1 MNTQGKGKF
10 EGTYGQRAL
19 TPEELEVYEA
29 VGDIDLSDLGIDHDR
44 QQGRQQEMPPI
55 AQQSRSQWAPKSRS
69 RPTPKYRSPKSRSPW
84 LTDPNGPSPLYF
96 NPGMRAESYT
106 GDDGTIHPGED
117 NIFPPNRQ
125 ADLPDRFAKIP
136 VGLNQIDTT
145 PQHIQDAAL
154 DAFRTT
160 KPQNPYPYSPPSF
173 APISPVY
180 PSPPERYAAADAA
193 NQSVVSSIGNW
204 LGSMGKGGKTRKKK
218 RMIKRKTIRKMKSK
232 KSKKSRRR

>member
-1 MNTQGKGKF
+1 MTDQGKRKF

-19 TPEELEVYEA
+19 TPDELEVYEA
-29 VGDIDLSDLGIDHDR
+29 VGDLDLSEFGIDHDR
-44 QQGRQQEMPPI
+44 QQEMPQI

-69 RPTPKYRSPKSRSPW
+69 QRDPKYRSQKRRSPW
-84 LTDPNGPSPLYF
+84 FTKGPSPIYF
-96 NPGMRAESYT
+96 NPGMRADSYT
-106 GDDGTIHPGED
+106 GDDGTIYPGED

-125 ADLPDRFAKIP
+125 GDLPLRFAPMP

-145 PQHIQDAAL
+145 PQDIQLAAL
-154 DAFRTT
+154 DAFRT
-160 KPQNPYPYSPPSF
+160 NPYTQPQPSF

-180 PSPPERYAAADAA
+180 PSPPERYTAADAA
-193 NQSVVSSIGNW
+193 NQSVVSSIGDW

-218 RMIKRKTIRKMKSK
+218 RMVKRKTIRKMKYK

>member
-1 MNTQGKGKF
+1 MNTQGKRKF

-69 RPTPKYRSPKSRSPW
+69 QKYRSRKSRSPW

-136 VGLNQIDTT
+136 VGLNEFDTT
-145 PQHIQDAAL
+145 SPEIQAAAL
-154 DAFRTT
+154 DAFPT
-160 KPQNPYPYSPPSF
+160 NPKPSF

-193 NQSVVSSIGNW
+193 NKSVVSSIGDW

-218 RMIKRKTIRKMKSK
+218 RMVKRKMKSMKAK
-232 KSKKSRRR
+232 KSKRSKKSRRR